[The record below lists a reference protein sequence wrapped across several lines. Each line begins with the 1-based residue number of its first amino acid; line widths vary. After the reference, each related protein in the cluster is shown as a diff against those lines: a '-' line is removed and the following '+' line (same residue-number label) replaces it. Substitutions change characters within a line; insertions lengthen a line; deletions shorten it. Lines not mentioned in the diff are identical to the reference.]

1 MRTLADKFRIS
12 AFIIW
17 AIGLA
22 ITFLNC
28 EIIILLDY
36 PWMYVVCPALLITT
50 LAMWAIAFGLLV
62 VAEILDGKEK

>member
-1 MRTLADKFRIS
+1 MRTLADKFGIS

-17 AIGLA
+17 AIGLI

-36 PWMYVVCPALLITT
+36 QWMYVICPILLITT
-50 LAMWAIAFGLLV
+50 LTLWAIAFGLLV
-62 VAEILDGKEK
+62 IAAILDRKKV